1 MVAVADVDREAGEAT
16 VAEVE
21 RLGGSGLML
30 EADVADSSDCRRVV
44 EATVERFGGVDI
56 LFNNVGIQP
65 PASYTN
71 VEDTSE
77 AMWDRIIGVNLKSCF
92 LMSKYAIPEL
102 RKRGGGVIINTASV
116 QGLQS
121 QPLVPPYAASK
132 GGDTLAHAPD
142 VARLRQGTTSASLA
156 VCPGSID
163 TPMLRAAAGVA
174 GGDPDDVVDAWGAA
188 HPIGRVGT
196 GQDIANAVLF
206 LASDKASFMTGENV
220 NVDGG
225 LHGARRLG
233 HCGERL
239 IPNGTYSSAPSDCLS
254 LSNRPS
260 GFLRAWPE
268 PSSKVSA
275 SCVRSSRCSSVRDL
289 GVSTITVTS

>member
-1 MVAVADVDREAGEAT
+1 MSTFDGKVVIITGGALGIGQATAWEFAKEGAMVAIADVNREAGEAT

-44 EATVERFGGVDI
+44 EA
-56 LFNNVGIQP
+56 
-65 PASYTN
+65 
-71 VEDTSE
+71 
-77 AMWDRIIGVNLKSCF
+77 DRRAVRRRGHPVQQRRNSAACVV
-92 LMSKYAIPEL
+92 YE
-102 RKRGGGVIINTASV
+102 RGGHVGGDVGPHHRREPQELLSHVEVLHPGDAQARRRRHHQHRERS
-116 QGLQS
+116 GLQS

-132 GGDTLAHAPD
+132 GGILSLT
-142 VARLRQGTTSASLA
+142 RQMSLDYAKDNIRVLA

-163 TPMLRAAAGVA
+163 TPMLRAAAGVV
-174 GGDPDDVVDAWGAA
+174 GPDPDEVVGEWGAA

-225 LHGARRLG
+225 YMALGAWA
-233 HCGERL
+233 
-239 IPNGTYSSAPSDCLS
+239 TA
-254 LSNRPS
+254 
-260 GFLRAWPE
+260 A
-268 PSSKVSA
+268 
-275 SCVRSSRCSSVRDL
+275 RD
-289 GVSTITVTS
+289 